1 MNLGPGE
8 FYSIACALVWA
19 IAVVLMRKAGESL
32 SPTALNLFKNVLAAV
47 LLGITVAI
55 FSPAIPALPSASLA
69 LILVSGLLGIAA
81 GDNLY
86 LAALNRIGASR
97 MAAAQTLYS
106 PFVLLLSAL
115 FLGERLSG
123 LQWLGAG
130 CVLAGIAVVNGLT
143 GLRRAAP
150 APDAPPGLGRGL
162 LLGVGAVFLMAVGV
176 LMSKP
181 MLEAHDF
188 LWVVWLRVLAG
199 VGGLLAMVVW
209 QRGGPSLLAEYRAA
223 RHWPQIVSGAV
234 AGTYL
239 SMLLWLAGYKYTA
252 ASISAVLNE
261 TAAVFIVLLAVLFLG
276 ERITARQVAGIAMA
290 MLGVVLMVLR

>member
-1 MNLGPGE
+1 MSFGVGE
-8 FYSIACALVWA
+8 FYSIACALLWA
-19 IAVVLMRKAGESL
+19 GAVILMRKAGESL
-32 SPTALNLFKNVLAAV
+32 TPTALNLFKNTLAAV
-47 LLGITVAI
+47 LLGITVLV
-55 FSPAIPALPSASLA
+55 FSPALPALSAASLA

-115 FLGERLSG
+115 FLGERLTG
-123 LQWLGAG
+123 QQWLGAAA
-130 CVLAGIAVVNGLT
+130 VLGGVVVVNGVD
-143 GLRRAAP
+143 GFRRVA
-150 APDAPPGLGRGL
+150 DGGVPGLGRGL
-162 LLGVGAVFLMAVGV
+162 ALGAASVFLMAVGV

-199 VGGLLAMVVW
+199 VGGLLVVVAW
-209 QRGGPSLLAEYRAA
+209 QRSVGGLLAEYRAA
-223 RHWPQIVSGAV
+223 RHWPQIVAAAV

-252 ASISAVLNE
+252 ASVSAVLNE
-261 TAAVFIVLLAVLFLG
+261 TAALFIVLFAVIFLH
-276 ERITARQVAGIAMA
+276 ERIGRRQVAGIALA

>member
-1 MNLGPGE
+1 MSFGLGE
-8 FYSIACALVWA
+8 FYSIACALAWA
-19 IAVVLMRKAGESL
+19 GAVILMRKAGESL
-32 SPTALNLFKNVLAAV
+32 TPTALNLFKNTLAAV
-47 LLGITVAI
+47 LLGITVLL
-55 FSPAIPALPSASLA
+55 FSPALPALSAASLA

-115 FLGERLSG
+115 FLGERLTG
-123 LQWLGAG
+123 QQWLGAAA
-130 CVLAGIAVVNGLT
+130 VLGGVVVVNGVD
-143 GLRRAAP
+143 GFRREA
-150 APDAPPGLGRGL
+150 DGGVPGLGRGL
-162 LLGVGAVFLMAVGV
+162 ALGAASVFLMAVGV

-199 VGGLLAMVVW
+199 VGGLLVVVTW
-209 QRGGPSLLAEYRAA
+209 QRSAGRLLAEYRAA
-223 RHWPQIVSGAV
+223 RHWPQIVTAAV

-252 ASISAVLNE
+252 ASVSAVLNE
-261 TAAVFIVLLAVLFLG
+261 TAALFIVLFAVIFLH
-276 ERITARQVAGIAMA
+276 ERIGRRQIAGIALA